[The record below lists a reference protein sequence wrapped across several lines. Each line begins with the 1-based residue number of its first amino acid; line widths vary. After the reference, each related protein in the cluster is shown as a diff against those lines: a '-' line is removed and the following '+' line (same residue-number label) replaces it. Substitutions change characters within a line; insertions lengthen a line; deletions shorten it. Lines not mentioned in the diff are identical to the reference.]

1 MTEILSQGPIF
12 LVCLAFLLGVVV
24 IIHELGHYWM
34 GRWYGAAVESFSV
47 GFGKPIFETK
57 DKNGTRWRVNWI
69 PLGGFVKFVGESQLP
84 SDVGKVEDGPVGKPY
99 PQLGVWAR
107 VLWWRWP
114 DQRRILCSLCC
125 YLPVFFAFRGVE
137 TYDVYAHSVAPDYPA
152 EEAAGMQPGDVIRSI
167 DGKPIQALSP
177 ISIVI
182 TSMSSGRALDFE
194 VQRGSETLT
203 LSVTPRREVRENQLG
218 QIVPSGHNRYCASA
232 GDRKRGVSPL
242 WARSAPSAKVCW
254 KPKAPL
260 NTPFICLGR
269 IVTGKEPLALMSG
282 PVAIG
287 DAGRRIVNQTMGAE
301 AVPLTTRLSALGW
314 SVLQLCALISI
325 GIGFFNLLPLPVLDG
340 GHLVFNA
347 YEFVTGKVM
356 PEKVQE
362 VALMAGLGL
371 LLTMFVFITWG
382 DVLETGL
389 FERPTSE

>member
-84 SDVGKVEDGPVGKPY
+84 NDVGKVVDGPVGKPY
-99 PQLGVWAR
+99 PQLGVGAR
-107 VLWWRWP
+107 SLVALAGPAANFILAVLLFA
-114 DQRRILCSLCC
+114 I
-125 YLPVFFAFRGVE
+125 FFAFRGVE
-137 TYDVYAHSVAPDYPA
+137 TYDVYAYSVAPDYPA
-152 EEAAGMQPGDVIRSI
+152 EAAGMQPGDVIRSI
-167 DGKPIQALSP
+167 DGKPIQALSDL
-177 ISIVI
+177 IVI
-182 TSMSSGRALDFE
+182 TSMSSGRALDFD
-194 VQRGSETLT
+194 VQRGSESLT

-218 QIVPSGHNRYCASA
+218 QIVPQGTIGIAPAPVIESVEYRRYGPISA
-232 GDRKRGVSPL
+232 LSKGVLETKST
-242 WARSAPSAKVCW
+242 VEH
-254 KPKAPL
+254 
-260 NTPFICLGR
+260 TVYMLGR

-282 PVAIG
+282 PIAIG
-287 DAGRRIVNQTMGAE
+287 DAGRRIVNQAMGAD
-301 AVPLTTRLSALGW
+301 AVPLTTRLSTLGW

>member
-34 GRWYGAAVESFSV
+34 GRWFGAGVESFSV

-57 DKNGTRWRVNWI
+57 DKHGTRWRVNWI

-84 SDVGKVEDGPVGKPY
+84 SDVGHIEEGPAGKPY
-99 PQLGVWAR
+99 PQLGVGAR
-107 VLWWRWP
+107 SLVALAGPAANFVLAVFLFA
-114 DQRRILCSLCC
+114 I
-125 YLPVFFAFRGVE
+125 FFAFRGVE
-137 TYDVYAHSVAPDYPA
+137 TYDVYAHNVSPDYPA
-152 EEAAGMQPGDVIRSI
+152 AEAGMQAGDVIKSI
-167 DGKPIQALSP
+167 DGKPVEALSDM
-177 ISIVI
+177 IVI

-194 VQRGSETLT
+194 IERGSETLT
-203 LSVTPRREVRENQLG
+203 LSVTPRRETRPNQLG
-218 QIVPSGHNRYCASA
+218 QLVPQGTIGIVPAPVMETLEYRHYGPFSA
-232 GDRKRGVSPL
+232 VGKGMVET
-242 WARSAPSAKVCW
+242 K
-254 KPKAPL
+254 
-260 NTPFICLGR
+260 NTVEHTVYMLGR
-269 IVTGKEPLALMSG
+269 IVNA
-282 PVAIG
+282 
-287 DAGRRIVNQTMGAE
+287 TMGAE
-301 AVPLTTRLSALGW
+301 TVPLTTRLSALGW

-389 FERPTSE
+389 FQRPTSE

>member
-1 MTEILSQGPIF
+1 MTELLSQGPIF
-12 LVCLAFLLGVVV
+12 LFCLAFLLGVVV

-34 GRWYGAAVESFSV
+34 GRWYGAAVESFSI

-57 DKNGTRWRVNWI
+57 DKHGTRWRVNWI
-69 PLGGFVKFVGESQLP
+69 PLGGFVKFVGESQLAG
-84 SDVGKVEDGPVGKPY
+84 DVGKIEDGPIGKPY
-99 PQLGVWAR
+99 PQLGVGAR
-107 VLWWRWP
+107 SLVALAGPAANFVLAV
-114 DQRRILCSLCC
+114 LLFAA
-125 YLPVFFAFRGVE
+125 FFAFRGIE
-137 TYDVYAHSVAPDYPA
+137 TYDVYAFDVADGYPA
-152 EEAAGMQPGDVIRSI
+152 AEAGIEAGDVIQTI
-167 DGKPIQALSP
+167 DGKSIQS
-177 ISIVI
+177 ISDLVII
-182 TSMSSGRALDFE
+182 TSLSSGRELEFG
-194 VQRGSETLT
+194 VLRGSESLT
-203 LSVTPRREVRENQLG
+203 INVTPRRETRENQLG
-218 QIVPSGHNRYCASA
+218 QKVPQGTIGIRPAPVMESLEYKKYGPISA
-232 GDRKRGVSPL
+232 IGRGVVET
-242 WARSAPSAKVCW
+242 KV
-254 KPKAPL
+254 KVEQ
-260 NTPFICLGR
+260 TVYMLGR
-269 IVTGKEPLALMSG
+269 IVTGKEPLGLMSG

-301 AVPLTTRLSALGW
+301 SVPLSTRLSALGW
-314 SVLQLCALISI
+314 STLQLCALISI

>member
-12 LVCLAFLLGVVV
+12 LLCLAFLLGAVV
-24 IIHELGHYWM
+24 IIHELGHYLM
-34 GRWYGAAVESFSV
+34 GRWFGAAVESFSI

-57 DKNGTRWRVNWI
+57 DKHGTRWRVNWI

-84 SDVGKVEDGPVGKPY
+84 GDVGQIEDGPSGKPY
-99 PQLGVWAR
+99 PQLGVGAR
-107 VLWWRWP
+107 SLVALAGPAANFVLAVFLFA
-114 DQRRILCSLCC
+114 I
-125 YLPVFFAFRGVE
+125 FFAFRGVE
-137 TYDVYAHSVAPDYPA
+137 TYDVYAYSIDEGYPA
-152 EEAAGMQPGDVIRSI
+152 EAAGMQTGDVIRSI
-167 DGKPIQALSP
+167 DGKPIQALSDM
-177 ISIVI
+177 IVI

-203 LSVTPRREVRENQLG
+203 LSITPRRETRRNQLG
-218 QIVPSGHNRYCASA
+218 QIVPQGTIGIRPAPVMESVEYRQYGPLSA
-232 GDRKRGVSPL
+232 VGKGVIETG
-242 WARSAPSAKVCW
+242 
-254 KPKAPL
+254 
-260 NTPFICLGR
+260 NTVEHTVYMLGR
-269 IVTGKEPLALMSG
+269 IITGKEPLALMSG

-314 SVLQLCALISI
+314 SALQLCALISI

>member
-34 GRWYGAAVESFSV
+34 GRRFGAAVESFSV
-47 GFGKPIFETK
+47 GFGKPIFQIQ

-84 SDVGKVEDGPVGKPY
+84 SDVGQVEDGPVGKPY
-99 PQLGVWAR
+99 PQLGVGAR
-107 VLWWRWP
+107 SLVALAGPAANFALAVL
-114 DQRRILCSLCC
+114 LFAA
-125 YLPVFFAFRGVE
+125 FFAFRGVE
-137 TYDVYAHSVAPDYPA
+137 TYDVYAHSIAPDYPA
-152 EEAAGMQPGDVIRSI
+152 EEAGMQAGDVIRSI
-167 DGKPIQALSP
+167 DGKPIQALADL
-177 ISIVI
+177 IVI
-182 TSMSSGRALDFE
+182 TSMSSGRSLDFE
-194 VQRGSETLT
+194 IERGAETLT

-218 QIVPSGHNRYCASA
+218 QIVPQGTIGIAPAAVMDSVEYRRYGPISA
-232 GDRKRGVSPL
+232 LGQGALKTRDTVEHT
-242 WARSAPSAKVCW
+242 VYM
-254 KPKAPL
+254 
-260 NTPFICLGR
+260 LGR
-269 IVTGKEPLALMSG
+269 IITGKEPLALMSG

-301 AVPLTTRLSALGW
+301 TVPLSTRLSALGW